1 MMKVRIKFDADIVL
15 EGGNMKEIKSKW
27 LSLPLLS
34 LPLFSNEALNHSL
47 EFGEVILVED
57 GETYE
62 DLMTA
67 FDKA

>member
-15 EGGNMKEIKSKW
+15 EGGNMKEIKSQW
-27 LSLPLLS
+27 LS

>member
-27 LSLPLLS
+27 LSVPLVS
-34 LPLFSNEALNHSL
+34 HEALNHSV

>member
-15 EGGNMKEIKSKW
+15 DGDNMKEIKNKW
-27 LSLPLLS
+27 LS

>member
-15 EGGNMKEIKSKW
+15 EGGNMKEIKSIW
-27 LSLPLLS
+27 LS

>member
-27 LSLPLLS
+27 LSLPL
-34 LPLFSNEALNHSL
+34 FSNEELNHSL